1 MTMSKS
7 IVARHGMVACSQPL
21 AAKIGLEVLKQ
32 KGTAVDAAIATN
44 AALGLMEPHMCGVGG
59 DLFAIVWDAKTK
71 KLHGLNASGR
81 SPLGLSYDILRER
94 LQSEGTEK
102 IPMQGMLPVSTP
114 GAVDGWFLLHQRFGS
129 LPIASLFQDVI
140 HYAEQGFKV
149 TPVIARIWNQ
159 FSDQSALACRGDFD
173 LVYKPNG
180 AAPEAGDLF
189 SNSHLADTY
198 RLIAK
203 EGRRG
208 FYEGELATS
217 IAQFMSEQGGYLT
230 KKDLAAHKSEW
241 VDPVSVKYRAHD
253 IFELPPNTQGMA
265 ALQMLRLLEGFELSG
280 KTGMDAETIH
290 WMVEAKKL
298 AFEDRARF
306 YADPAF
312 NSAPIKELLS
322 DDYNNKRRRA
332 ITEQAANKVC
342 AGDPVLQRSDTVYL
356 TTADSAGNMV
366 SLIQSI
372 FQPFGSGVVVPG
384 TGFALQNRGLLFS
397 MDPSH
402 ANVYAPDKRPF
413 QTIIPA
419 FVMYKG
425 KPKMSFGVMGGD
437 MQPQGHVQILSNL
450 LDFKMDLQAAGD
462 ALRWRHD
469 DSTQP
474 TDNVGECLM
483 DGGRLI
489 VEKGFSESFIQE
501 LIDRGHKVTDKADDE
516 DIGFGGYQAIM
527 CTDDGGYIGASEN
540 RKDGCAL
547 GY

>member
-1 MTMSKS
+1 MSSSKS
-7 IVARHGMVACSQPL
+7 IAARHGMIACSQPL
-21 AAKIGLEVLKQ
+21 AAEIGLEVLKQ
-32 KGTAVDAAIATN
+32 KGTAVDAAIAAN

-59 DLFAIVWDAKTK
+59 DLFAIVWEAKTQ

-81 SPLGLSYDILRER
+81 SPVGLSYDILKECLQREG
-94 LQSEGTEK
+94 SEK
-102 IPMQGMLPVSTP
+102 IPMDGVLPVSVP
-114 GAVDGWFLLHQRFGS
+114 GAVDGWFSLHQRFGS
-129 LPIASLFQDVI
+129 LPIARLFQDVI
-140 HYAEQGFKV
+140 NYAEQGFEV
-149 TPVIARIWNQ
+149 TPVIAKEWKQ
-159 FSDQSALACRGDFD
+159 FSDKSALVSRGDFD
-173 LVYKPNG
+173 LSYKPNG
-180 AAPEAGDLF
+180 AAPETGNLF
-189 SNSHLADTY
+189 SNTALAETY
-198 RLIAK
+198 RLIAQ

-217 IAQFMSEQGGYLT
+217 IEKFMSEQGGYLT
-230 KKDLAAHKSEW
+230 RQDLAAHKSDW

-265 ALQMLRLLEGFELSG
+265 ALQMLRLLEGFELSNKAG
-280 KTGMDAETIH
+280 LDAETTH
-290 WMVEAKKL
+290 WIVEAKKL

-312 NSAPIKELLS
+312 KSAPIKELLS
-322 DDYNNKRRRA
+322 DDYNNERRQA
-332 ITEQAANKVC
+332 ITQHAANNVC
-342 AGDPVLQRSDTVYL
+342 AGDPILQRSDTVYL

-372 FQPFGSGVVVPG
+372 FHPFGSGVVVPG
-384 TGFALQNRGLLFS
+384 TGFALQNRGSLFS
-397 MDPSH
+397 MDPFH
-402 ANVYAPDKRPF
+402 ANVYAPNKRPF

-437 MQPQGHVQILSNL
+437 MQPQGHVQVLSNL
-450 LDFKMDLQAAGD
+450 LDFGMDLQEAGD

-474 TDNVGECLM
+474 TDNVGDCLK
-483 DGGRLI
+483 DGGSLV
-489 VEKGFSESFIQE
+489 VEKGFPQSIMQD
-501 LIDRGHKVTDKADDE
+501 LIERGHKVTDKDE
-516 DIGFGGYQAIM
+516 GIGFGGYQAIM
-527 CTDDGGYIGASEN
+527 CDEDGGYIGASES